1 MIEKGL
7 SENGYTLAPCPL
19 PGTIRMRWMT
29 DQLKSA
35 LAVGP
40 ADPGTIRMRWMTD
53 QPKSALAVGPADPG
67 TIRMRRTTAQ
77 PKSALHAGESR
88 LFLPLG
94 NNLIAIWP
102 GG

>member
-29 DQLKSA
+29 DQL
-35 LAVGP
+35 
-40 ADPGTIRMRWMTD
+40 
-53 QPKSALAVGPADPG
+53 KSALAVGPADPG

>member
-19 PGTIRMRWMT
+19 PGTIRMRGMT
-29 DQLKSA
+29 DQL
-35 LAVGP
+35 
-40 ADPGTIRMRWMTD
+40 
-53 QPKSALAVGPADPG
+53 KSALAVGPADPG

>member
-7 SENGYTLAPCPL
+7 SENGDTLAPCPL

-29 DQLKSA
+29 DQL
-35 LAVGP
+35 
-40 ADPGTIRMRWMTD
+40 
-53 QPKSALAVGPADPG
+53 KSALAVGPADPG